1 MWLHSLL
8 DGLHKPQLTYQAQPL
23 LQLRIYQM
31 DSIST
36 LKGWFLRGSFTRKN
50 THLKLSSK
58 NTNTMRGFNKRK
70 KFHSW
75 PRINCHLRLPQC
87 FQASNATH
95 LDLNLFWQLV
105 ITAIQPTLIMLT
117 LSISRKHF
125 SNNHIQHLKATIR
138 YRCLN
143 RT

>member
-1 MWLHSLL
+1 MWLRSLL

-23 LQLRIYQM
+23 LQLRIFPM

-36 LKGWFLRGSFTRKN
+36 LKGWFLRVSFTRKN
-50 THLKLSSK
+50 IRLKLSSK

-70 KFHSW
+70 KYHSW
-75 PRINCHLRLPQC
+75 PRINYLLRHPPC
-87 FQASNATH
+87 FQASNAIR
-95 LDLNLFWQLV
+95 LDLNLFWQLD
-105 ITAIQPTLIMLT
+105 ITVIQPTLTMLT
-117 LSISRKHF
+117 LSILRKHF

>member
-1 MWLHSLL
+1 MWRHSLL
-8 DGLHKPQLTYQAQPL
+8 DGLHKPQLTYLALPL
-23 LQLRIYQM
+23 LQLRIYLM

-36 LKGWFLRGSFTRKN
+36 PKGWFPQVSFTRKN
-50 THLKLSSK
+50 IHLKLSSK
-58 NTNTMRGFNKRK
+58 KTNTMRGFNKRK
-70 KFHSW
+70 KYHSW
-75 PRINCHLRLPQC
+75 PRINYHPRHLPC

-95 LDLNLFWQLV
+95 LDLNLFWQLDT
-105 ITAIQPTLIMLT
+105 TAIQPTLIMLT
-117 LSISRKHF
+117 LSILQKHF